1 MPTMSPDVSDFK
13 VIKRRLSLNCQ
24 TEASCSEAMLDW
36 STCCYFL
43 FLLSGLVQLKDSQQ
57 QTPPWV
63 RLSCFEI
70 SDCLLNVLFLSW
82 GWLDVFE
89 VGPWHL
95 TPLDSVD
102 FAFVPVA
109 KLPRSFGKHKGRTQC
124 LKVMLSWKE
133 LVPCQIKDWMFIFLL
148 VYKVILSSPGG
159 MYLYPDNLNP
169 SLGGF
174 IKWYFSPPL
183 FLEN

>member
-1 MPTMSPDVSDFK
+1 MSPDVSDFK
-13 VIKRRLSLNCQ
+13 VIEVRLSLNCQ
-24 TEASCSEAMLDW
+24 TEPAVQKPCLW

-43 FLLSGLVQLKDSQQ
+43 FLLSGLVQLKVSQRR
-57 QTPPWV
+57 TPPWV
-63 RLSCFEI
+63 RLSCFEL

-89 VGPWHL
+89 GGPWHL
-95 TPLDSVD
+95 TPLDSID

-109 KLPRSFGKHKGRTQC
+109 KLPCSFGKHKGRKQC

-133 LVPCQIKDWMFIFLL
+133 LVPCQIKDRMFIFLL

-159 MYLYPDNLNP
+159 MFS
-169 SLGGF
+169 SL
-174 IKWYFSPPL
+174 SR
-183 FLEN
+183 